1 MIKSLLLTL
10 ITCSLMG
17 CSSETSDVPP
27 IIIDQAVSG
36 DGITV
41 DKQPIVEQTE
51 EPAIEEAEEPTVE
64 PEIEE
69 VEEPIAEP
77 EIEEVEEP
85 AITETAEVED
95 TTIFEIEQAPSYI
108 VAIDAGHQRYGNSE
122 QEAIGPGATTTKN
135 KVTSGTAGK
144 TSGLAE
150 YELNL
155 DVSLKLK
162 QALIENGY
170 EVVMIRETHDV
181 DISNMERAMIAD
193 EGNADIFLRIH
204 ANGSENTSKQ
214 GMMTI
219 CPTSA
224 NPYVAHLYSDSRY
237 LSEVVLDNMLAS
249 TGAVKDML
257 WETDTMSGINWAT
270 MPVTIIEMGYM
281 SNPEEDLL
289 MATDEYQWKIVDG
302 IVNGVNKYFEYKEAQ

>member
-1 MIKSLLLTL
+1 
-10 ITCSLMG
+10 MG